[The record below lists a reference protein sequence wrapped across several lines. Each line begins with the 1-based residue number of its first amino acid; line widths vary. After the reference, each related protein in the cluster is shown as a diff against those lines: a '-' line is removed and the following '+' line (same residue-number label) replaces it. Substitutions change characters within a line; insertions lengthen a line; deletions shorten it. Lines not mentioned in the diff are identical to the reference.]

1 MQSFLVAIFV
11 DAKDMI
17 NPDTEMENPDIEDM
31 RRGIDGDDLRFI

>member
-17 NPDTEMENPDIEDM
+17 NPDTGMENPDIEDM